1 VLVGATALGLAVG
14 SGGVSAASTG
24 PTPAGPGPTVVV
36 AGGAPGVVVAGGAP
50 GVVVAGGAPG
60 GAVAG
65 GAPAIAVGGA
75 AEVGVAVGPGVAS
88 GREVSLTLDLAGRDE
103 AGAEAYALAVST
115 PGSPGY
121 GHYLYSNRF
130 QDRFGPRP
138 AAVRAVRAWV
148 AAHGLVVDEAVGRQ
162 ALVVHGSAAAVSAAF
177 GGVRLQ
183 TATAGGAT
191 GVRADGELR
200 VPATIGPALDSV
212 GGLSGPPARVVTY
225 STVTNAHP
233 RVVPGTAG
241 TTAPTGPAAAAA
253 STSAAAGT
261 SAGASPTPRPGSTAP
276 CATWFGRVP
285 ARLPAPPPVRARATS
300 AVECSWLPGP
310 GGGYVHGASNAKIR
324 RLDGSD
330 ARNRGA
336 GRTVGIVLW
345 GNDPGAERAADA
357 QARANGDP
365 VLRRGQYT
373 TNLSTA
379 ARTGCQPAGTDAGLE
394 QDLDLQAVRVSAPLA
409 AVRYFANTR
418 CVVPELTLATAVD
431 QDRVQ
436 VLSNS
441 WGYANYEYDPRN
453 PHGANYAT
461 GHIAHRALV
470 EAAALG
476 ITVLFATG
484 DSGDGRLAGN
494 ARQGSPG
501 YPATDPF
508 AVAVGGIGFGTSRSG
523 GVAFRSGWS
532 NGFFVRAGSRW
543 ARVDP
548 VAVGGANAVGSSGG
562 VSAYWSAPAWQ
573 RRAGVAKLGR
583 RVVPDVAN
591 LADGYF
597 DPFLVYQQPE
607 GLEAVGGTSVAAPL
621 TAGLVT
627 ASLGALHRA
636 RLGLVT
642 PALYANRRRG
652 AVDDVFFRQD
662 AVSGAVPGQP
672 GVLVGSEIPQE
683 GLRSRPGWD
692 DVTGL
697 GSPGP
702 RFAALLH

>member
-24 PTPAGPGPTVVV
+24 PTPAVPGPTV
-36 AGGAPGVVVAGGAP
+36 
-50 GVVVAGGAPG
+50 
-60 GAVAG
+60 AVAG
-65 GAPAIAVGGA
+65 GAPAVAVGGA
-75 AEVGVAVGPGVAS
+75 AGVGVAVGPGVAS

-121 GHYLYSNRF
+121 GHYLDSNRF

-138 AAVRAVRAWV
+138 AAVRTVRAWV
-148 AAHGLVVDEAVGRQ
+148 SAHGLVVDEAVGRQ

-200 VPATIGPALDSV
+200 VPATIAPALDSV

-233 RVVPGTAG
+233 RVLPGPAG
-241 TTAPTGPAAAAA
+241 TTAPTGPGAAGSSAA
-253 STSAAAGT
+253 S
-261 SAGASPTPRPGSTAP
+261 SPTPRPGSTAP

-285 ARLPAPPPVRARATS
+285 ARLPAPPPFRARATS

-310 GGGYVHGASNAKIR
+310 RGGYVHGASNAKIR
-324 RLDGSD
+324 WLDGSD

-357 QARANGDP
+357 QARANGDQ

-373 TNLSTA
+373 TNLSTT

-409 AVRYFANTR
+409 AVRYYANTR

-573 RRAGVAKLGR
+573 RRAGVAKRGR

-627 ASLGALHRA
+627 ASLGAVHRA

-662 AVSGAVPGQP
+662 AVSGAVPGEP

-702 RFAALLH
+702 RFATLLH

>member
-1 VLVGATALGLAVG
+1 MLVGATALGLAVG
-14 SGGVSAASTG
+14 SGGVSAATTG
-24 PTPAGPGPTVVV
+24 RTHARPGPTVPV
-36 AGGAPGVVVAGGAP
+36 AGGAPTAVVP
-50 GVVVAGGAPG
+50 
-60 GAVAG
+60 G
-65 GAPAIAVGGA
+65 GAPAVAVGGA
-75 AEVGVAVGPGVAS
+75 APAAAVGGGAGPGVAVGPGVAS

-115 PGSPGY
+115 PGSPGH
-121 GHYLYSNRF
+121 GQYLDSNRF

-138 AAVRAVRAWV
+138 ADVRAVRAWV
-148 AAHGLVVDEAVGRQ
+148 SSHGLVVDQAVGRQ
-162 ALVVHGSAAAVSAAF
+162 ALVVHGSAAAVSAVF
-177 GGVRLQ
+177 GGVRLR

-191 GVRADGELR
+191 GVLAGGELR
-200 VPATIGPALDSV
+200 VPSTIAPALDSV

-233 RVVPGTAG
+233 RVPPGAAG
-241 TTAPTGPAAAAA
+241 TTAAAPVSSPAA
-253 STSAAAGT
+253 
-261 SAGASPTPRPGSTAP
+261 RPSSTAP

-285 ARLPAPPPVRARATS
+285 ARLPAPPPFRARATS

-330 ARNRGA
+330 ARYRGA

-345 GNDPGAERAADA
+345 GNDPDAERAADA

-373 TNLSTA
+373 TVLSTA

-394 QDLDLQAVRVSAPLA
+394 QDLDVQAVRVSAPLA
-409 AVRYFANTR
+409 AVRYYANTR

-494 ARQGSPG
+494 ASHGSPG

-543 ARVDP
+543 ERVDP
-548 VAVGGANAVGSSGG
+548 VSVGGANAVGSSGG

-573 RRAGVAKLGR
+573 RRAGVAARGR
-583 RVVPDVAN
+583 RVVPDLAN

-607 GLEAVGGTSVAAPL
+607 GLEGVGGTSVAAPL

-627 ASLGALHRA
+627 ASLGAVHRP

-662 AVSGAVPGQP
+662 AVSGAVPGEP
-672 GVLVGSEIPQE
+672 GVLVGSEVPQE

-692 DVTGL
+692 DLTGL

-702 RFAALLH
+702 RFATLLH